1 MGNVNWTDWIGVNE
15 MRERGRLKIFTHQ
28 WKESI
33 KLIRRVRLDDRP
45 TGCLGVQLTREIKLT
60 VNVRAHS
67 STNQRST
74 SDRRICITKQRI
86 SVNDTAA
93 AAAADFKRRKRMK
106 RFFFLLF
113 HSHPSENLFKNDD
126 GPSGIFRFLPHD
138 VLKIELAFVF
148 WYFSLK
154 FSGKLQHPQLCNS
167 HTRHDREIVDGM
179 IGGTND
185 DVDHSDQQKGTQFI
199 NAPVF
204 AFAKPKKLASAG
216 RQALPKNVYSA
227 SFTASSLNNGLKI
240 EFTDE
245 K

>member
-15 MRERGRLKIFTHQ
+15 TRERGRLKIFTHQ

-60 VNVRAHS
+60 VNVRARS
-67 STNQRST
+67 STESTNQRST

-93 AAAADFKRRKRMK
+93 AADFKRRKRMK
-106 RFFFLLF
+106 RFFF
-113 HSHPSENLFKNDD
+113 
-126 GPSGIFRFLPHD
+126 
-138 VLKIELAFVF
+138 
-148 WYFSLK
+148 
-154 FSGKLQHPQLCNS
+154 LQHPQLCNS